1 VKFETRTAQVCAALN
16 ATGARYLVMGG
27 TAVVLHGYVRA
38 TTDVAIL
45 IGRTLENARAVLEA
59 LRGIGYGFASE
70 WLPEEILAKPITV
83 IGDDPQ
89 VDIFTVAWSVKYE
102 DAVARSSIVELDGVP
117 VPLMSID
124 DLITSKKSTGR
135 ALDQNDVEALEKIK
149 RIRGRPAG

>member
-1 VKFETRTAQVCAALN
+1 MKFETRTAQVCAALN